1 MMSAKERILEEIK
14 TFPGQSG
21 IYYQNLETGE
31 TWGYG
36 EKAPYLAASIVKLPL
51 MAAILLWKSRG
62 ETSFDDKVTIREDQ
76 KSPAAARCSFSTA
89 T

>member
-14 TFPGQSG
+14 TFPGKAG
-21 IYYQNLETGE
+21 IYYQSLYTGE

-36 EKAPYLAASIVKLPL
+36 EKDPYLAASIVKLPL

-62 ETSFDDKVTIREDQ
+62 R
-76 KSPAAARCSFSTA
+76 PALTTR
-89 T
+89 